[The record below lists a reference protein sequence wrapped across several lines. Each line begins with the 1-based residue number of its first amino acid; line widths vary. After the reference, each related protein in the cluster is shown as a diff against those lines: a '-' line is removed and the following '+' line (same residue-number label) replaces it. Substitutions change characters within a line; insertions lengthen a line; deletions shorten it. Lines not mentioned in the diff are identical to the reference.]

1 MTILVEIK
9 EEEEKISRHKA
20 RQQSLEEQTF
30 YVALARSSSIS
41 ELWW

>member
-1 MTILVEIK
+1 MTISVEIK

-30 YVALARSSSIS
+30 YAALARSSSIL
-41 ELWW
+41 ELCW